1 MVRSNIR
8 ERDMFTTLSILVAL
22 YVARR
27 KLKAAKAKADL
38 AAS

>member
-1 MVRSNIR
+1 
-8 ERDMFTTLSILVAL
+8 MFTTLSILVAL

-27 KLKAAKAKADL
+27 KVKAAEKAKADL